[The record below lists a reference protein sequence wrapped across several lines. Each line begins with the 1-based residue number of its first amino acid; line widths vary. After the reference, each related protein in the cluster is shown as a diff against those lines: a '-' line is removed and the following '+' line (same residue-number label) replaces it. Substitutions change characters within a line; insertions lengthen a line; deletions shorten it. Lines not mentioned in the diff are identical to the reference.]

1 MGKSCIAYCLFIPPN
16 LSAKYRKQI
25 LCEVS
30 FSVSYNNVC
39 SVAQLCSWNFPGKNT
54 GVGCHF
60 LLQGLFPTQGLNH
73 VFCIFSPGRLILYH
87 CATWEAHIMPVT
99 EMKIKFKLIYSSQ
112 LLYFCISLS
121 NPISLLSK
129 KR

>member
-1 MGKSCIAYCLFIPPN
+1 MGKSCTAYFSFIPPN
-16 LSAKYRKQI
+16 LSGKYRKQFFG
-25 LCEVS
+25 EVS

-39 SVAQLCSWNFPGKNT
+39 SVAQLCSRNFPGKNT
-54 GVGCHF
+54 GAGCHF

-73 VFCIFSPGRLILYH
+73 IFCIFSPGRLILYH
-87 CATWEAHIMPVT
+87 RAIWEAHILTVT
-99 EMKIKFKLIYSSQ
+99 EMKIKFKLIDSS
-112 LLYFCISLS
+112 LLLVCISHS